1 MKAFVTG
8 GTGFVGSHLIDRL
21 LAKKCRGVCV
31 KKKNIGY
38 EMARRKK
45 NQLCRRRPFFGQYI
59 ERHYKEC

>member
-21 LAKKCRGVCV
+21 LAKNVEV
-31 KKKNIGY
+31 FALKKKNIGY